1 LVTLAPELDGAAAFI
16 RRLADSG
23 VIVSLG
29 HTAAESH
36 SIRAAVNAGARL
48 STHLGNGAQRMLR
61 RHPNYIWDQLAE
73 DRLTATLIADGH
85 HLPPEVLK
93 TFVRAKTPERVIL
106 VSDVSCMA
114 GLPPGRYSTQLC
126 DLEILADGRLV
137 LAGQDQLLAG
147 AARPLLA
154 GIANMVRSA
163 GVDLLTAVEMASR
176 RPAELLG
183 LKPREL
189 AAGEPADFLLVRG
202 FAGDEAP
209 TLLHVED
216 SAKT

>member
-1 LVTLAPELDGAAAFI
+1 
-16 RRLADSG
+16 
-23 VIVSLG
+23 
-29 HTAAESH
+29 
-36 SIRAAVNAGARL
+36 
-48 STHLGNGAQRMLR
+48 M
-61 RHPNYIWDQLAE
+61 AE

-114 GLPPGRYSTQLC
+114 GLPPGRCSTQLC

-147 AARPLLA
+147 AARPLLV

-163 GVDLLTAVEMASR
+163 GVDLRTAVEMASR

-189 AAGEPADFLLVRG
+189 AENEPTDFLLVRG
-202 FAGDEAP
+202 FAGDVGADAAASRGFGP
-209 TLLHVED
+209 DVTGGVGAQTSDLRTAHTAACVRSVTPILRRMCCTCSLTV
-216 SAKT
+216 S

>member
-1 LVTLAPELDGAAAFI
+1 M
-16 RRLADSG
+16 
-23 VIVSLG
+23 IVSLG
-29 HTAAESH
+29 HTAADGRA
-36 SIRAAVNAGARL
+36 IRAAVDAGARL
-48 STHLGNGAQRMLR
+48 STHLGNGAHRMLR

-114 GLPPGRYSTQLC
+114 GLPTGRYSTQLC
-126 DLEILADGRLV
+126 ELEILADGRLV

-154 GIANMVRSA
+154 GVANMVRLA
-163 GVDLLTAVEMASR
+163 GVTLRDAVDMASR

-183 LKPREL
+183 LEPCSL
-189 AAGEPADFLLVRG
+189 AAGEPADFILVRG
-202 FAGDEAP
+202 LEGEPQP
-209 TLLHVED
+209 TLVSVE
-216 SAKT
+216 ALA